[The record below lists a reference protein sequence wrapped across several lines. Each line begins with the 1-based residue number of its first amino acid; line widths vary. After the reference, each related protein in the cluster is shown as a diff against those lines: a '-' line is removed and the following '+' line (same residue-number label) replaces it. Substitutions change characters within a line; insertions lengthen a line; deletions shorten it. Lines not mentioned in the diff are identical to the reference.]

1 MGAYGG
7 QRTFTGCRNKNT
19 LTNYLEFMGASPD
32 LVGRLQAAWDVL
44 HAAPLPPASPE
55 VAARFDRLM
64 DMSAE
69 ALSAALNVDLRAL
82 VYMPAPGQTV
92 IIKVEYPRSRRG
104 TLGRV
109 ASIARDQRDEFGMFV
124 YTPLDELERI
134 RAALGGYYNVYEAVH
149 Q

>member
-7 QRTFTGCRNKNT
+7 RKTWTGCRTRNT
-19 LTNYLEFMGASPD
+19 LTNYLEFIGAPAD

-55 VAARFDRLM
+55 VGARFDRLV

-92 IIKVEYPRSRRG
+92 VIKIEYPRTKRG
-104 TLGRV
+104 ALGRV
-109 ASIARDQRDEFGMFV
+109 ASIARDQRNEFGMFV
-124 YTPLDELERI
+124 YTPVDELERI
-134 RAALGGYYNVYEAVH
+134 RAALGSYYNVYEAV
-149 Q
+149 QQ